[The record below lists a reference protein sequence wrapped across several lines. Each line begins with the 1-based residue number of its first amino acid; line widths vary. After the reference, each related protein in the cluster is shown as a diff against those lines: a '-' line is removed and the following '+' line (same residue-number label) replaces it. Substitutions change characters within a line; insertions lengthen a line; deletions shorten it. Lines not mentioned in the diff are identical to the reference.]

1 MSKYLSL
8 FIVLILVGLG
18 IFFFREGASSHDELV
33 VGLESS
39 YPPFEFTNEKG
50 ELVGFD
56 IDLANR
62 LAEKLGKKLVLKV
75 MEFEGEILSL
85 KQGKIDLIISGMSI
99 TPSRLKEIDMIPYY
113 GGKNSGFTLVF
124 WEKIPEGVTK
134 LEDLKG
140 KNVSVES
147 GSISELYLENYPSVH
162 IKSFQG
168 SLAPLMDVK
177 YGKSAANLVQ
187 ADVARY
193 LQEVHPNIVILP
205 LELKEGEELQGIGI
219 GIKKGNPLFHEVE
232 KAIKEMKESGELKAL
247 KKRWFNG
254 VAS

>member
-1 MSKYLSL
+1 MPKYLSL
-8 FIVLILVGLG
+8 FTILLLVGLG
-18 IFFFREGASSHDELV
+18 VFLFHEETSSHDELV

-39 YPPFEFTNEKG
+39 YPPFEFVNEKG
-50 ELVGFD
+50 ELIGFD
-56 IDLANR
+56 VDLANR

-147 GSISELYLENYPSVH
+147 GSISEMYLENYPFVFT
-162 IKSFQG
+162 KSFQG

-193 LQEVHPNIVILP
+193 LQEIHPSVAILP
-205 LELKEGEELQGIGI
+205 LELKKGEELQGIGI
-219 GIKKGNPLFHEVE
+219 GVKKGNPLFYEVE
-232 KAIKEMKESGELKAL
+232 KAVKEMKESSELDTL
-247 KKRWFNG
+247 KKRWFPN
-254 VAS
+254 VS